1 MSEGIHTEDAKTE
14 TNKESSALP
23 GHNKM
28 TGRFSKKQWGIMGVV
43 AVILIALLIGIG
55 INHSP
60 AGRLA
65 KQLELGQK
73 YLEEMKYEEA
83 VVAFNNAIEIDP
95 MNADAYLGLVEV
107 YIRTGDFDKAYE
119 YAAKGYELTGD
130 ERLQEKMDMIES
142 GNITASNGWVMKQ
155 CYYDYEYDLGFLGY
169 VTWTH
174 DMQGR
179 VETTSIYDKN
189 NQLIATGDNQYDE
202 NGNLVVKYVGT
213 PIYSFDS
220 HGAVY
225 NSQGEILEEATLE
238 LSRYE
243 YEYDAEGRWVGRK
256 IYDELGNLEI
266 RDEYEYDTE
275 GRRIGRRHY
284 DESGNLTSY
293 IESQYDTEGRHIGSR
308 HYNKSGD
315 LTSYTVEKYDG
326 EGNYK
331 GWKEYDSSGNLL
343 SETKYE

>member
-1 MSEGIHTEDAKTE
+1 M
-14 TNKESSALP
+14 
-23 GHNKM
+23 
-28 TGRFSKKQWGIMGVV
+28 
-43 AVILIALLIGIG
+43 
-55 INHSP
+55 
-60 AGRLA
+60 
-65 KQLELGQK
+65 
-73 YLEEMKYEEA
+73 
-83 VVAFNNAIEIDP
+83 
-95 MNADAYLGLVEV
+95 
-107 YIRTGDFDKAYE
+107 
-119 YAAKGYELTGD
+119 
-130 ERLQEKMDMIES
+130 
-142 GNITASNGWVMKQ
+142 
-155 CYYDYEYDLGFLGY
+155 
-169 VTWTH
+169 
-174 DMQGR
+174 
-179 VETTSIYDKN
+179 
-189 NQLIATGDNQYDE
+189 
-202 NGNLVVKYVGT
+202 VVKYVGT

-275 GRRIGRRHY
+275 GR
-284 DESGNLTSY
+284 
-293 IESQYDTEGRHIGSR
+293 HIGSR

-315 LTSYTVEKYDG
+315 LTSYTVEEYDG